1 MLGRISCLG
10 SQTAA
15 HRALWLPE
23 FEDSRSPGICAHSEV
38 TSTVRASTGTHAL
51 SPPGSLCGAG
61 ASPPGRLRGGRGGG
75 GRWSV
80 LMCKFH
86 FFYVGHSLDALDE
99 SRPAVPSRAVLLTFP
114 PYLENT
120 KVIFP
125 FCHRLLVPGEDVRF
139 SSARV

>member
-61 ASPPGRLRGGRGGG
+61 ASPPGKWKSQARGRGCGAGG
-75 GRWSV
+75 EGGAVECVDVQIS
-80 LMCKFH
+80 
-86 FFYVGHSLDALDE
+86 FFLC
-99 SRPAVPSRAVLLTFP
+99 RP
-114 PYLENT
+114 
-120 KVIFP
+120 
-125 FCHRLLVPGEDVRF
+125 
-139 SSARV
+139 